1 MTNQVKINI
10 TGKTS
15 EYFLKELIRRKINL
29 YYIKKESNK
38 IIIIVDYQDYK
49 IIKEIKTTNKIS
61 IIEYYGFIKYKNII
75 KKYYLFFII
84 IILGIIINIVLS
96 NIIFNIKVIHPN
108 KKLKEMVLNDLS
120 ELGLKKYHFK
130 IDYQEKEQIKEE
142 LLKKEKDYLEWI
154 EIEDKG
160 TTYEIIIEE
169 KKKNKKTDK
178 CYYRN
183 IVASKKA
190 VIIEVK
196 AEAGEIIKR
205 KNDYVNKGDT
215 IISGFIHNK
224 EDVYAKRCVKGYV
237 YGETWYKVGV
247 IFPKYYEK
255 SKLLNNKKYSL
266 SLKVFDKELNN
277 IDKKKK
283 YKKEEY
289 NIISSNFLPLSFL
302 FSKNQE
308 LEIIKKKYTI
318 NNVDKYALKVAE
330 NKIKKQLNK
339 DESILTKKVLK
350 KQEKN
355 SKIIVDVF
363 FKIKENIT
371 EYQDISNIESDKP
384 MDNKE

>member
-178 CYYRN
+178 CYYR
-183 IVASKKA
+183 I
-190 VIIEVK
+190 
-196 AEAGEIIKR
+196 
-205 KNDYVNKGDT
+205 
-215 IISGFIHNK
+215 
-224 EDVYAKRCVKGYV
+224 
-237 YGETWYKVGV
+237 
-247 IFPKYYEK
+247 
-255 SKLLNNKKYSL
+255 
-266 SLKVFDKELNN
+266 
-277 IDKKKK
+277 
-283 YKKEEY
+283 
-289 NIISSNFLPLSFL
+289 
-302 FSKNQE
+302 
-308 LEIIKKKYTI
+308 
-318 NNVDKYALKVAE
+318 
-330 NKIKKQLNK
+330 
-339 DESILTKKVLK
+339 
-350 KQEKN
+350 
-355 SKIIVDVF
+355 
-363 FKIKENIT
+363 
-371 EYQDISNIESDKP
+371 
-384 MDNKE
+384 